1 MADFQINTIT
11 GKNSARGTSFV
22 GVTTVSSTGSMR
34 IPVGPTEN
42 RGGRGRGVILAG
54 GAPTQTKNCEF
65 ITIAT
70 TGNAQDFGDLSQA
83 RTSPAGC
90 ASATRSFSM
99 GGDVNPS
106 GGTNTTL
113 IEYVITSSSG
123 GSSHFGDL
131 TVGRR
136 YPAGVSDSTRGM
148 ANGGTSPTPGVNS
161 NIIDYFT
168 MASTGDATDFGDLM
182 IQSSYRTGAGCQSPT
197 RGFVAGGHPQVSSL
211 IEFYTIQSKGNSTQF
226 GELTSGRAG
235 LSAGSNATR
244 GIFAGGATPTTINNI
259 EYITMSTE
267 GNATDFGDLVSANHA
282 YTGAGMYSATR
293 GVHAGGY
300 PAVNIIQ
307 YITIASTGNATDFG
321 DLVEVRGSFAGSSD
335 SHGGLG

>member
-1 MADFQINTIT
+1 MSDLKINNIT
-11 GKNSARGTSFV
+11 DRTGGSGPVIA
-22 GVTTVSSTGSMR
+22 GVSTVSTTGAFVV
-34 IPVGPTEN
+34 PVGATEF

-99 GGDVNPS
+99 GGDVSPS
-106 GGTNTTL
+106 GGTNTAL

-131 TVGRR
+131 TVARR
-136 YPAGVSDSTRGM
+136 YPGGVSDSTRGM
-148 ANGGTSPTPGVNS
+148 ANGGTSPTPGVNT

-168 MASTGDATDFGDLM
+168 MASTGDASDFGDL
-182 IQSSYRTGAGCQSPT
+182 ISQRTYLTGAGCQSPT
-197 RGFVAGGHPQVSSL
+197 RGFVAGGHMPAVTSL

-226 GELTSGRAG
+226 GELRSGRSG
-235 LSAGSNATR
+235 LSAGSNTTR
-244 GIFAGGATPTTINNI
+244 GIFAGGASPSTINNI

-267 GNATDFGDLVSANHA
+267 GNATDFGDLTAAGA

-300 PAVNIIQ
+300 PQVNTIQ
-307 YITIASTGNATDFG
+307 YITIASTGNAIDFG
-321 DLVEVRGSFAGSSD
+321 DLVEIRSSFAGSSD